1 MTFQWCML
9 SILSKM
15 IGKFLEIFIDK
26 FFGFE
31 LFFDTCI
38 EHLRKMITRDI
49 EKNLVLS

>member
-38 EHLRKMITRDI
+38 EHLTRDI